1 MMEPPDH
8 MCEPPRTQ
16 EVDLFTVL
24 MGGVKW
30 TLPFTSISSSE
41 ELIHITT
48 QLYFTKKL
56 DSAKILG
63 QEGSWEGAGRC
74 PGAWLVMGV
83 VPPAGMCD
91 PRRGCGDPETVGPAL
106 GAPGDWHDCLPS
118 QPRNGRL
125 PLGWRKGRKDKA
137 RRVNLA

>member
-74 PGAWLVMGV
+74 PEAWLVMGA

-91 PRRGCGDPETVGPAL
+91 PRRVCRGPEAVGPAL
-106 GAPGDWHDCLPS
+106 GAPGDWHAAFRHSLATGGS
-118 QPRNGRL
+118 RWGGGR
-125 PLGWRKGRKDKA
+125 GGRTK
-137 RRVNLA
+137 LAG

>member
-16 EVDLFTVL
+16 DVELFTVL
-24 MGGVKW
+24 TGGVKR
-30 TLPFTSISSSE
+30 TLPFTSISSFE
-41 ELIHITT
+41 EVMHITT

-63 QEGSWEGAGRC
+63 QVGSREGAGRY
-74 PGAWLVMGV
+74 PGAWLVMGA

-91 PRRGCGDPETVGPAL
+91 PRRGA
-106 GAPGDWHDCLPS
+106 GAPRWWDQRRGPPGTGTAAFCHSLATGGSRWGG
-118 QPRNGRL
+118 GR
-125 PLGWRKGRKDKA
+125 GGKTK
-137 RRVNLA
+137 LAG